1 MSDHI
6 FEALSLRGGS
16 VSRWRGEQRGVL
28 EQRATG
34 WFGRWREYVQRE
46 DGQIVW
52 QQVTRKL
59 GDAEMTRGEAQIELN
74 RRLAH
79 ANGPARVEANLATV
93 QQFVDVRF
101 RPDHINALKPATQA
115 QYESLLKNHILPAI
129 GGQNKAREALL

>member
-1 MSDHI
+1 VADG
-6 FEALSLRGGS
+6 AG
-16 VSRWRGEQRGVL
+16 VQRGVL

-79 ANGPARVEANLATV
+79 ANGPARVEANVATV

-101 RPDHINALKPATQA
+101 RPDHIAALKPDK
-115 QYESLLKNHILPAI
+115 EVVLE
-129 GGQNKAREALL
+129 GMGVR